1 MNNIYYYLSN
11 AYDKN
16 HYEIDKPFQAF
27 LTYFLGKPIDLFAL
41 GKFVGKELY
50 EVSDYIDKR
59 ANPKHI
65 VWSIA
70 GERID
75 EVWLDL
81 TERWILEKLLKDYS
95 VNKSPYKEED
105 WYKHFASIY
114 LISDPGIACIITVT
128 NQVAHVLYKYGEQE
142 LKKYIP
148 HLIGDI
154 EPIMYGATWFTEIQ
168 GGSDLGANK
177 TEAFHEGNEWHIN
190 GEKYFASNAGIADL
204 ALVSARPKGSITGA
218 KGLALFLVP
227 RFNKDGKRNFLI
239 RRLKEKS
246 GTISVPTGEVEFHNS
261 EAYLI
266 GEKDKGI
273 YYIMDTLNV
282 SRIANS
288 VGALGIARKAYLEA
302 YYYSQIRSSF
312 GKPLIEH
319 PLIRKDL
326 LDMEI
331 AIEGAMALTFKAIS
345 EFQKCWKDQPPYS
358 ENYHYSRLLTH
369 ISKNLTAEVSAYV
382 TKSTMEIHGGLG
394 FLEEYPIER
403 LHREALITSIWEG
416 TSNIQAL
423 DMLEAIF
430 KKKAHE
436 QLLKDMK
443 NLMKEIQEEKE
454 TAELA
459 MRKIEETLSS
469 MIRYRE
475 AELQFYAKDMLMN
488 LGHAIAVILLAH
500 IGERLN
506 LGRFKFIAKLYSNK
520 YLESKTYKI
529 DSLEKIKDII
539 FIEELKI

>member
-1 MNNIYYYLSN
+1 
-11 AYDKN
+11 
-16 HYEIDKPFQAF
+16 
-27 LTYFLGKPIDLFAL
+27 
-41 GKFVGKELY
+41 
-50 EVSDYIDKR
+50 
-59 ANPKHI
+59 
-65 VWSIA
+65 
-70 GERID
+70 
-75 EVWLDL
+75 
-81 TERWILEKLLKDYS
+81 LKDYS

-177 TEAFHEGNEWHIN
+177 TEAFYEGKEWHIN

-227 RFNKDGKRNFLI
+227 KFNKDGKRNFLI

-261 EAYLI
+261 GAYLI

-331 AIEGAMALTFKAIS
+331 AIEGAIALTFKAIS

-382 TKSTMEIHGGLG
+382 TKSAMEIHGGLG

-430 KKKAHE
+430 KKNANE

-506 LGRFKFIAKLYSNK
+506 LDRFKFIAKLYSNK

-529 DSLEKIKDII
+529 DALEKIKDII